1 MSTHYPH
8 LLAPLDL
15 GFTTLKNRILMGSMH
30 IGLEEAPGGYAR
42 MAAFYA
48 ERAQGEVGLIVTGGI
63 SPNDAGRTFAHAS
76 KLDTLEE
83 AEKHKVITQAVH
95 DAGGKIAM
103 QILHTGRYSYQQE
116 IVAPSPIQAPI
127 NPIKPQQL
135 SSAEVWQTI
144 SDFVNCAKL
153 AQYAGYDG
161 VEIMGSEGYLI
172 NEFIAARTNHRDDE
186 WGGQYENRIRFP
198 IEIVKRTREEVGE
211 NFIIIYRLSMLDLVE
226 GGSTLDEVIHL
237 AKEIEKAGATII
249 NTGIGWHEARI
260 PTIATKVPRAAFTWV
275 TEKIRP
281 HVKVPLIT
289 SNRINTPEMAEYVL
303 TSGHAD
309 IVSMARPM
317 LADPE
322 FALKAREGRS
332 DEINTCIGCNQA
344 CLDHIFNGKVASC
357 LVNPRACHET
367 ELNFKAA
374 ATPKKIAVVGAGP
387 AGLSFATYAA
397 SRGHKIKLYEAA
409 EQIGGQFN
417 IAKTIPGKEE
427 FYETLRYF
435 NRQIELQPNIELVLN
450 YKIDYDEL
458 AKSDFDEIV
467 IATGVT
473 PRHLNLEGI
482 QHPKVLSYLDVL
494 KARQPVGQ
502 KVAII
507 GAGGIGFDT
516 AEFLTHEG
524 ESGSI
529 HPKKFYDEWGIDTSY
544 SQVGGL
550 KTAAVEHSAREI
562 YLLQRKAS
570 SVGATLGKTTGW
582 IHRTGLKNRNVKM
595 IAGVQY
601 EKIDDQGLHIQVGEK
616 TTVLDVD
623 HVIICAGQESFT
635 AMYEP
640 LKQLGKNVHLIGG
653 AKEAGEL
660 DAKRAIRHGAE
671 LAAMI

>member
-1 MSTHYPH
+1 MSTHYPY

-303 TSGHAD
+303 ASGHAD

-458 AKSDFDEIV
+458 AKSDFDDIV

-595 IAGVQY
+595 IAGAQY